1 MSDDLHRR
9 TYDAAVVAQSLP
21 QLHEF
26 VTRCNGR
33 LEITRPGS
41 DQRCVLISKEELESL
56 EQALE
61 ILSNTADVRKIAQ
74 AVSELSHAA
83 AEGPLVEGAKAVHR
97 ATATRRLRRMGPY

>member
-1 MSDDLHRR
+1 MPDEESFSFISIDQVQDRF
-9 TYDAAVVAQSLP
+9 SE
-21 QLHEF
+21 LHEN
-26 VTRCNGR
+26 VCRARGR
-33 LEITRPGS
+33 VEIKDGS
-41 DQRCVLISKEELESL
+41 STCVLISKEELESL

>member
-41 DQRCVLISKEELESL
+41 DQRCVLISKEELDAL
-56 EQALE
+56 ERALE
-61 ILSNTADVRKIAQ
+61 ILSDTEDVRDICEKIAH
-74 AVSELSHAA
+74 LAA
-83 AEGPLVEGAKAVHR
+83 ATSGNEFASA
-97 ATATRRLRRMGPY
+97 